1 MIMYFHYLISKI
13 EKNPEI
19 SSRCISYNTMQV
31 LKAKSSFL
39 GAIIL
44 DQLQYLCDWVYVLGG
59 GGRESECHNLKYWA
73 QFYKGWIT
81 LANGLIVIQQTSDSK
96 TYSIIHGIEI
106 YPVDRV
112 IQPLNNQ
119 GMQST

>member
-44 DQLQYLCDWVYVLGG
+44 D
-59 GGRESECHNLKYWA
+59 
-73 QFYKGWIT
+73 
-81 LANGLIVIQQTSDSK
+81 
-96 TYSIIHGIEI
+96 
-106 YPVDRV
+106 
-112 IQPLNNQ
+112 
-119 GMQST
+119 

>member
-39 GAIIL
+39 RAII
-44 DQLQYLCDWVYVLGG
+44 LCDWVYVLGG
-59 GGRESECHNLKYWA
+59 GVGQSECHLSTRPS
-73 QFYKGWIT
+73 FIKG
-81 LANGLIVIQQTSDSK
+81 G
-96 TYSIIHGIEI
+96 
-106 YPVDRV
+106 
-112 IQPLNNQ
+112 
-119 GMQST
+119 

>member
-39 GAIIL
+39 GAITL
-44 DQLQYLCDWVYVLGG
+44 DQLQYLCDWVYVLEGG
-59 GGRESECHNLKYWA
+59 GQSECHNLKYWA

-81 LANGLIVIQQTSDSK
+81 LANG
-96 TYSIIHGIEI
+96 
-106 YPVDRV
+106 
-112 IQPLNNQ
+112 
-119 GMQST
+119 

>member
-39 GAIIL
+39 AFWELSSWISYNI
-44 DQLQYLCDWVYVLGG
+44 YVIGFMYGG
-59 GGRESECHNLKYWA
+59 GGGDKVSA
-73 QFYKGWIT
+73 T
-81 LANGLIVIQQTSDSK
+81 
-96 TYSIIHGIEI
+96 
-106 YPVDRV
+106 
-112 IQPLNNQ
+112 
-119 GMQST
+119 

>member
-1 MIMYFHYLISKI
+1 MYW
-13 EKNPEI
+13 
-19 SSRCISYNTMQV
+19 
-31 LKAKSSFL
+31 
-39 GAIIL
+39 GG
-44 DQLQYLCDWVYVLGG
+44 GG
-59 GGRESECHNLKYWA
+59 GGRKSECHNLKYWA

>member
-39 GAIIL
+39 RAII
-44 DQLQYLCDWVYVLGG
+44 LCDWVYVLGG
-59 GGRESECHNLKYWA
+59 GGGVGQSECHLSTRPS
-73 QFYKGWIT
+73 FIKG
-81 LANGLIVIQQTSDSK
+81 G
-96 TYSIIHGIEI
+96 
-106 YPVDRV
+106 
-112 IQPLNNQ
+112 
-119 GMQST
+119 